1 MKKGLIIFTRIP
13 IPGYTKT
20 RLEKKL
26 SQLEC
31 ARLHTCF
38 LNDLELMTSRIEGD
52 SLIVFTNSGAES
64 YIGPGV
70 LKDIFKY
77 ADVFIEQRGQDLWQ
91 RMKNAFSDSFDLGYD
106 SLVLI
111 GSDIPEICS
120 VHINSSLKALDD
132 SDIVITPTEDDGY
145 CLIGM
150 NNLDNEV
157 FDMGEYEG
165 QTVVERT
172 IELAK
177 KTTDKIKINDPLVDI
192 DEEEDI
198 INIVNKFDRHT
209 YPNTYEYLVSLGY

>member
-1 MKKGLIIFTRIP
+1 M
-13 IPGYTKT
+13 
-20 RLEKKL
+20 
-26 SQLEC
+26 
-31 ARLHTCF
+31 
-38 LNDLELMTSRIEGD
+38 
-52 SLIVFTNSGAES
+52 
-64 YIGPGV
+64 
-70 LKDIFKY
+70 
-77 ADVFIEQRGQDLWQ
+77 
-91 RMKNAFSDSFDLGYD
+91 
-106 SLVLI
+106 
-111 GSDIPEICS
+111 
-120 VHINSSLKALDD
+120 DD